1 MSYESPASV
10 LFDVNGIAMAIT
22 GGFVVP
28 VSTSALL
35 MAGMT
40 STGTGSYF
48 KTTDDGTLFIT
59 GTLATVASGV
69 QQVTGTVAIQGIT
82 NVSGAFPVFIS
93 ASNLL
98 TVTGSVTVPNL
109 VTVTGSVSVLN
120 PVTVNQG
127 NAGTAAQSWFT
138 KITDGTNTL
147 GTGSSLPLFVE
158 TAVHTGSSITAVART
173 ASVVALIPSSSQTRR
188 GVTIYNDSA
197 ANMFVLYGSGTV
209 NQTTNYSIRVGSQ
222 AYLEV
227 PDNFNGPIYTVWQS
241 AGTGNALV
249 TEFFP

>member
-35 MAGMT
+35 MGGMT
-40 STGTGSYF
+40 STGTGSYLL
-48 KTTDDGTLFIT
+48 TEPDGTLHIT
-59 GTLATVASGV
+59 GSFTTSGITT
-69 QQVTGTVAIQGIT
+69 VTGTVAIQGIT

-98 TVTGSVTVPNL
+98 TVTGSV
-109 VTVTGSVSVLN
+109 SVLN

-138 KITDGTNTL
+138 KITDGVNTL
-147 GTGSSLPLFVE
+147 GTGSSSPLFIQDS
-158 TAVHTGSSITAVART
+158 VHTGSAITAIART
-173 ASVVALIPSSSQTRR
+173 SSVVALIPSSSQTRR

-241 AGTGNALV
+241 AGAGNALV